1 MRLVVG
7 AGLGIALLAGCGSD
21 DDESAQDKYCEAG
34 QSLES
39 SVAALGNLDL
49 VAEGTD
55 GLESA
60 LSAVEDDV
68 NELRDTASDAAAD
81 DVSALEESLDNLES
95 AISGL
100 GGEVTSENV
109 STLSTAVQNVS
120 TSAQA
125 VYGTLS
131 DCP

>member
-1 MRLVVG
+1 MQLAVG

-60 LSAVEDDV
+60 LGAAEDDV

-81 DVSALEESLDNLES
+81 DVSALQESLDNLES
-95 AISGL
+95 AISDL

-109 STLSTAVQNVS
+109 SALSTAVQNVS

>member
-1 MRLVVG
+1 MQLVVG
-7 AGLGIALLAGCGSD
+7 AGLGIALLAGCGND
-21 DDESAQDKYCEAG
+21 DDKSAQDKYCEAG

-39 SVAALGNLDL
+39 SVLALGNVDL
-49 VAEGTD
+49 IAEGTD
-55 GLESA
+55 ALEPA
-60 LSAVEDDV
+60 LGAVVDDV
-68 NELRDTASDAAAD
+68 KELRDTASDAATD
-81 DVSALEESLDNLES
+81 DVNALQESLDNLGS

-100 GGEVTSENV
+100 GDEVTAENV
-109 STLSTAVQNVS
+109 STLATEVQNVS